1 MAAPT
6 TSGPIPSGPI
16 TNAPAPAVPTAAK
29 AAFPARCAVAV
40 IYGEHLVSQVYPA
53 SVPVEVF
60 IDDIVELLDEDLRRR
75 GGPALDPGL
84 AYELHRANGTRLD
97 ISRNLDELGVEDG
110 ATLVLVPAE
119 PGDSFVPQYE
129 SLSTGLAR
137 VGKRLFTP
145 VTAQTAQRTALAII
159 AIAALVSTALTV
171 HTRLLTDSWG
181 TSLAALVPGALLAV
195 GGVWARKWW
204 PGQPEL
210 WGLLGWSAV
219 VPLSVGLAAVAP
231 GQVGAAHLFIAALAM
246 GVMAAGLSAVA
257 HRYVTVSA
265 TVVTLCAVAVLVSA
279 SRMWHPVGA
288 QRLGMATLIGLLVLI
303 TAAPTLALRAAR
315 IRPPHFGSIT
325 GRELFRRGDG
335 MPVDAVIPVDEH
347 AEEEPS
353 PDRTAP
359 GTVIAE
365 AARTA
370 NGVLTGICVAAAI
383 VLPVAV
389 WATLTPGRARGI
401 PAAILAG
408 LFVLIFISRG
418 RAFTDRNQATALV
431 GGAAAGFCS
440 GAVRYV
446 LSAPADPVVPLLWGS
461 LVLSLFAG
469 LGLAAALFIPAAR
482 FTPLVRMAAEWLE
495 LAAIVVALPL
505 AAWLGGLFTWV
516 RMR

>member
-6 TSGPIPSGPI
+6 TSGPM
-16 TNAPAPAVPTAAK
+16 TNAPAPAVPIAAK
-29 AAFPARCAVAV
+29 AAFPARCAVAL

-84 AYELHRANGTRLD
+84 AYELHRANGIRLD

-171 HTRLLTDSWG
+171 HTRLLTDSLG

-195 GGVWARKWW
+195 GGVWARRWW

-231 GQVGAAHLFIAALAM
+231 GRVGAAHLFIAALAM

-257 HRYVTVSA
+257 HRYVTASA

-279 SRMWHPVGA
+279 LRMWHPVGA

-315 IRPPHFGSIT
+315 IRPPHFGSVT

-335 MPVDAVIPVDEH
+335 MPVDAVIPVDERP
-347 AEEEPS
+347 EEEPS

-389 WATLTPGRARGI
+389 WATLTPASNR
-401 PAAILAG
+401 
-408 LFVLIFISRG
+408 V
-418 RAFTDRNQATALV
+418 T
-431 GGAAAGFCS
+431 
-440 GAVRYV
+440 AVR
-446 LSAPADPVVPLLWGS
+446 
-461 LVLSLFAG
+461 
-469 LGLAAALFIPAAR
+469 
-482 FTPLVRMAAEWLE
+482 
-495 LAAIVVALPL
+495 
-505 AAWLGGLFTWV
+505 
-516 RMR
+516 